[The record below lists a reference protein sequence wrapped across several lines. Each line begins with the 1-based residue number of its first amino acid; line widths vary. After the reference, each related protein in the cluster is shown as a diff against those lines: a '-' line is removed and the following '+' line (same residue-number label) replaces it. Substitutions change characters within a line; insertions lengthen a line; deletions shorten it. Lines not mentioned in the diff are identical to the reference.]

1 LTGRQAVRDR
11 PLFIEDI
18 EPAGVLYGITI
29 RSPVAKGRLVG
40 LEYPKIPISYTL
52 IRHTDI
58 PGKNSLDEFDLPVLA
73 AETLSYIG
81 EPVALLI
88 GAERIKVEKLA
99 ARIKV
104 IVEEET
110 PVLYPVP
117 EKNVLARR
125 NITIGETEDAF
136 NEAETIIEGTYTTG
150 IQEHWYSEPTG
161 AVALWEHE
169 NESRLIVHTAT
180 QWPFQVLRSV
190 AKVLKYPQDRI
201 TVAPSVIGI
210 HLDGKIWYP
219 SLLACHA
226 ALGAFVTKKPVKIL
240 LSKIED
246 FRYSPKR
253 NSTEIKIR
261 SALGN
266 KGRILATEIT
276 LCSGL
281 GAYGVFTDEILD
293 QICLGALGAYKPGNV
308 HIQGQAVSTNVPP
321 AGPFAGFGMAQG
333 FFAMERHASIIA
345 DTLHQD
351 PVEWRADNT
360 LIKKRLLSIGAV
372 VSDIVPLE
380 ELMNTTAA
388 MGDYRRKWA
397 SYEMLRTFRRQNGK
411 TERYEPL
418 RGIGIAA
425 AYQGSGFIHPGNDK
439 GIYGVELTLGKEGE
453 LEIRTSMVS
462 SNDEYIYIWQK
473 LAAEILSIETG
484 AVTVVAGNTAAEAG
498 SKQKGYVP
506 PRDSSIDSG
515 PATLSRNITAVTHLV
530 ARACLAVRKQRFRDP
545 LPITVR
551 RTCRPA
557 KIEGWSGLPID
568 ENAFARL
575 SWGSAVVEVEID
587 PIEFTPKIR
596 GVWLGVDG
604 GKILSES
611 RARRSLKFSVIQ
623 ALGWASREKIGYEE
637 GRIPD
642 RQIEYY
648 DIPHPRDVPPIH
660 IDFIWND
667 TRPKGIGE
675 LPFSCVPAAFIQ
687 AVSQA
692 MDYPFRH
699 IPLTARDIWDA
710 EKLKA
715 GKEDG

>member
-1 LTGRQAVRDR
+1 VSNR

-29 RSPVAKGRLVG
+29 RSPVARGRLAG

-52 IRHTDI
+52 IQHTDI
-58 PGKNSLDEFDLPVLA
+58 PGENRLDEFDLPVLA

-88 GAERIKVEKLA
+88 GTDRIKVEKLA
-99 ARIKV
+99 AQIKV
-104 IVEEET
+104 ITEEET
-110 PVLYPVP
+110 PVPQPVP
-117 EKNVLARR
+117 EKAVLARR
-125 NITIGETEDAF
+125 NITIGETADAF
-136 NEAETIIEGTYTTG
+136 NEAETIIEGTYNTG

-161 AVALWEHE
+161 AVAIWEHE
-169 NESRLIVHTAT
+169 KENRLIVHTAT
-180 QWPFQVLRSV
+180 QWPFHVLRSV

-201 TVAPSVIGI
+201 TVAPSAVGI

-226 ALGAFVTKKPVKIL
+226 ALGALVTKKPVKIL
-240 LSKIED
+240 LSRSED

-261 SALGN
+261 SALG
-266 KGRILATEIT
+266 KRGQILATEIT
-276 LCSGL
+276 LSSAL

-293 QICLGALGAYKPGNV
+293 RICLGALGAYKPGNV
-308 HIQGQAVSTNVPP
+308 RIQGQAVFANVPP

-351 PVEWRADNT
+351 PVEWRLDNA
-360 LIKKRLLSIGAV
+360 LVKKRLLSIGAV
-372 VSDIVPLE
+372 ISEAIPLE

-388 MGDYRRKWA
+388 MGDYHRKWA
-397 SYEMLRTFRRQNGK
+397 SYEMLRTYRRQNGK
-411 TERYEPL
+411 TEQYESL

-473 LAAEILSIETG
+473 LAAEILSIEAE
-484 AVTVVAGNTAAEAG
+484 AVTVVTGNTAVEVD
-498 SKQKGYVP
+498 SRQKGYA
-506 PRDSSIDSG
+506 SQGIDSG
-515 PATLSRNITAVTHLV
+515 PATLSRNITTITHLV
-530 ARACLAVRKQRFRDP
+530 ERACLAIRKQRFRDP

-557 KIEGWSGLPID
+557 KKEGWAGLPID

-575 SWGSAVVEVEID
+575 AWGAAVVEVEID

-623 ALGWASREKIGYEE
+623 ALGWAAREKIGYEE
-637 GRIPD
+637 GQIPD

-648 DIPHPRDVPPIH
+648 DIPHPQDVPPIY

-687 AVSQA
+687 AMSQA

-710 EKLKA
+710 EKLKT